1 MPTPITR
8 PSLTTDLLTRYS
20 NQKVGEAFDVKK
32 TLGSPG
38 STPQAGS
45 TIDANS
51 IQAQRF
57 QAPKG
62 FEVKVGQE
70 GTQFLDAQGTTS
82 KQLSTY
88 VQNLST
94 QKYSP

>member
-8 PSLTTDLLTRYS
+8 PSLTTDLLSRYS
-20 NQKVGEAFDVKK
+20 SQKVGEAFDVKK
-32 TLGSPG
+32 TLGAPG
-38 STPQAGS
+38 STPQAGAV
-45 TIDANS
+45 IDANS

-57 QAPKG
+57 QSPKG
-62 FEVKVGQE
+62 FEVKASQE

-82 KQLSTY
+82 KQLSVY

-94 QKYSP
+94 QKYA